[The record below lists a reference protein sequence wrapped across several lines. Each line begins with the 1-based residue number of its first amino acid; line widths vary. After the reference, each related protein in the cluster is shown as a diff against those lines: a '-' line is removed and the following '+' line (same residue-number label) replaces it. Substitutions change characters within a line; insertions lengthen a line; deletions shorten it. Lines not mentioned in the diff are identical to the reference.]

1 LRTEAGSQDWASLA
15 AESGGGTLT
24 TQATAHS
31 SSRSVFVEATRN
43 ALQDV
48 LSQALSPDWQVQVAV
63 EETAPLE
70 VEASAFFGLL
80 VTGTISGK
88 AGLLLARADAA
99 LIARTF
105 VGEPP
110 QETPDFGDEQ
120 REAFEELLRQV
131 FGLANT
137 ALKDR
142 FDQVWI
148 EIDRAVP
155 VAEPSQRITLLATS
169 DSRPSP
175 VVFELWMSAE
185 LADSLIAADQAP
197 SASDGP
203 APLPVTS
210 DAQSQDVPADLS
222 VLAGV
227 EVEIMLRFGHR
238 RLPLREIT
246 TFSSGAVV
254 ELDESVAEPVEVVVG
269 DRVVARGEIVSVD
282 GCYGVRITETSD
294 LNLAEAAGNRP
305 QA

>member
-1 LRTEAGSQDWASLA
+1 VPA
-15 AESGGGTLT
+15 AVSG
-24 TQATAHS
+24 
-31 SSRSVFVEATRN
+31 SSRSILVEAARN

-48 LSQALSPDWQVQVAV
+48 FSQALSPDWKVQVAA
-63 EETAPLE
+63 EGAAALE

-99 LIARTF
+99 LIARAF

-110 QETPDFGDEQ
+110 QEAADFGDEQ

-185 LADSLIAADQAP
+185 LADSLTAADQAP
-197 SASDGP
+197 SAPDGLVP
-203 APLPVTS
+203 TPVTS
-210 DAQSQDVPADLS
+210 DAQSPDGPADLS
-222 VLAGV
+222 LLAGV
-227 EVEIMLRFGHR
+227 EVEVTLRFGRR
-238 RLPLREIT
+238 RLPLREIAAL
-246 TFSSGAVV
+246 SPGAVV
-254 ELDESVAEPVEVVVG
+254 ELDESVAEPVDVVVG
-269 DRVVARGEIVSVD
+269 ERVIARGEIIGVD
-282 GCYGVRITETSD
+282 GCYGVRITETSG
-294 LNLAEAAGNRP
+294 LPPVKAAAERQP
-305 QA
+305 